1 MAACGFESLSA
12 NEVGV
17 CVSLVL
23 LFSTRRGLEI
33 GHFTVQSALPNIYE
47 YKQRFRNQKKEALGR
62 NGLSVIHTD
71 RQTDRHSLVTAF
83 RQHIFLLLTD
93 QNTSAYA
100 IRNKTTRGNKSQTIV
115 VRPFG
120 ILKWLRLL
128 NEN

>member
-62 NGLSVIHTD
+62 NGLSVIHTY
-71 RQTDRHSLVTAF
+71 RQTFTGNGLQAAHISFTDRSKYKRLRNTK
-83 RQHIFLLLTD
+83 
-93 QNTSAYA
+93 QNHA
-100 IRNKTTRGNKSQTIV
+100 RK
-115 VRPFG
+115 
-120 ILKWLRLL
+120 
-128 NEN
+128 